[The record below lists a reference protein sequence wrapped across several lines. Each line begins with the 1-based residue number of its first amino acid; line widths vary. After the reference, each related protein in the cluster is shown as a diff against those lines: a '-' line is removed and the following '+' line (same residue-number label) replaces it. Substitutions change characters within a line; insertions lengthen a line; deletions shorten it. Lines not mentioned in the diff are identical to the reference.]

1 MVLFEELRSYINKAR
16 YKAVNVQEIDYHT
29 FYNEINGK
37 LIIVYN
43 EQITQDDSL
52 REKINDISKSIREII
67 KNHVEYN
74 LWNTYLLVLVDKNS
88 FNEKYYYVERDVRNL
103 RKYVIQIAN
112 DISRIPFIHITEN
125 KLDNEEI
132 KGHSY
137 SPSEQM
143 QDLYKSLIDKNGD
156 RQILSYF
163 KISETLK
170 ELKFLGE
177 DDD

>member
-16 YKAVNVQEIDYHT
+16 YKEVNVQEIDYPT
-29 FYNEINGK
+29 FYDEANGK

-52 REKINDISKSIREII
+52 REKINNISKSIREII

-74 LWNTYLLVLVDKNS
+74 LWNTYLLVLVDINL

-103 RKYVIQIAN
+103 RKYVIQN
-112 DISRIPFIHITEN
+112 EKDISRIPFINMAEHKI
-125 KLDNEEI
+125 DNDGV

-137 SPSEQM
+137 SPSVQI
-143 QDLYKSLIDKNGD
+143 QDLYKNLMAKDGD
-156 RQILSYF
+156 RKKLS

-177 DDD
+177 NDD

>member
-1 MVLFEELRSYINKAR
+1 MVLFEELKSQINEAQ
-16 YKAVNVQEIDYHT
+16 YEDVNIEGIDYHT
-29 FYNEINGK
+29 FYDESNGK

-43 EQITQDDSL
+43 EQITQDSL
-52 REKINDISKSIREII
+52 LKEKINEISKNIRDII
-67 KNHVEYN
+67 KKRVEYN

-88 FNEKYYYVERDVRNL
+88 FNEKYYYIERDVRNL
-103 RKYVIQIAN
+103 RKYVIQIKN
-112 DISRIPFIHITEN
+112 DILRIPFIHITEN
-125 KLDNEEI
+125 KLDNEEV

-137 SPSEQM
+137 SPSEQI
-143 QDLYKSLIDKNGD
+143 QDLYKSLIDRDGD
-156 RQILSYF
+156 RKKLSNF

>member
-16 YKAVNVQEIDYHT
+16 YKEVNVQEIDYPT
-29 FYNEINGK
+29 FYDEENWK

-52 REKINDISKSIREII
+52 REKINNISKSIREII

-74 LWNTYLLVLVDKNS
+74 LWNTYLLVLVDINL

-103 RKYVIQIAN
+103 RKYVIQN
-112 DISRIPFIHITEN
+112 EKDISRIPFINMAEHKI
-125 KLDNEEI
+125 DNDGV

-137 SPSEQM
+137 SPSVQI
-143 QDLYKSLIDKNGD
+143 QDLYKNLMAKDGD
-156 RQILSYF
+156 RKKLSKS

-177 DDD
+177 NDD

>member
-1 MVLFEELRSYINKAR
+1 MVLFEELKSHINKVQ
-16 YKAVNVQEIDYHT
+16 YKEVIIQEIDYQT
-29 FYNEINGK
+29 FYDETNGK

-43 EQITQDDSL
+43 EQIAQDDSL
-52 REKINDISKSIREII
+52 REKINDISKSIREMI

-103 RKYVIQIAN
+103 RKYVIQNEN
-112 DISRIPFIHITEN
+112 DISRIPFINILEN
-125 KLDNEEI
+125 KLDNEELQ
-132 KGHSY
+132 GHSS
-137 SPSEQM
+137 SPSEQI
-143 QDLYKSLIDKNGD
+143 QDLYKSLIDKDGD
-156 RQILSYF
+156 RKKLSNF

-177 DDD
+177 DND

>member
-1 MVLFEELRSYINKAR
+1 M
-16 YKAVNVQEIDYHT
+16 
-29 FYNEINGK
+29 
-37 LIIVYN
+37 
-43 EQITQDDSL
+43 
-52 REKINDISKSIREII
+52 
-67 KNHVEYN
+67 
-74 LWNTYLLVLVDKNS
+74 LVLVDKNS

-170 ELKFLGE
+170 ELKFLE

>member
-1 MVLFEELRSYINKAR
+1 MVLFEELKSHINKVQ
-16 YKAVNVQEIDYHT
+16 YKEVIIQEIDYQT
-29 FYNEINGK
+29 FYDETNGK

-43 EQITQDDSL
+43 EQIAQDDSL

-103 RKYVIQIAN
+103 RKYVIQNEN
-112 DISRIPFIHITEN
+112 DISRIPFINILEN
-125 KLDNEEI
+125 KLDNEES

-137 SPSEQM
+137 SPSEQI
-143 QDLYKSLIDKNGD
+143 QDLYKSLIDKDGD
-156 RQILSYF
+156 RKKLSNF

-177 DDD
+177 DND

>member
-1 MVLFEELRSYINKAR
+1 MVLFEELKSHINKVQ
-16 YKAVNVQEIDYHT
+16 YKEVIIQEIDYQT
-29 FYNEINGK
+29 FYDETNGK

-43 EQITQDDSL
+43 EQIAQDDSL

-103 RKYVIQIAN
+103 RKYVIQNEN
-112 DISRIPFIHITEN
+112 DISRIPFINILEN
-125 KLDNEEI
+125 KLDNEEL

-137 SPSEQM
+137 SPSEQI
-143 QDLYKSLIDKNGD
+143 QDLYKSLIDKDGD
-156 RQILSYF
+156 RKKLSNF

-177 DDD
+177 DND